1 MTAPDTI
8 VKAEDIHKS
17 FGTVEVL
24 KGISLEARNHD
35 VISILGSSGS
45 GKSTFLRC
53 LNFLETPTSGKV
65 TVHGEEI
72 LVRNGRPQNARH
84 IEAIRARLGMVFQQF
99 NLWTHRTVLE
109 NVMEG
114 PVQVKGESKAEAR
127 DRAEMLLRRV
137 GLQERMQMYPAQL
150 SGGQQQRVAIARALA
165 MEPDAILFDEPTSA
179 LDPELV
185 GEVLKVMQDLAA
197 EGRTMIVVTHEMGF
211 AREVSSEVVF
221 LHEGRI
227 AEQGPPEE
235 MFTNP
240 KTDEFRRFIA
250 KAM

>member
-1 MTAPDTI
+1 MTPPDI
-8 VKAEDIHKS
+8 ILKAEDIHKS

-72 LVRNGRPQNARH
+72 LVKNGKPQNARH

-114 PVQVKGESKAEAR
+114 PIQVKGETKAEAR
-127 DRAEMLLRRV
+127 SKAEDLLQRV
-137 GLQERMQMYPAQL
+137 GLEERMQMFPSQL

-227 AEQGPPEE
+227 AEQGPPDE

-240 KTDEFRRFIA
+240 KTEEFRRFIA